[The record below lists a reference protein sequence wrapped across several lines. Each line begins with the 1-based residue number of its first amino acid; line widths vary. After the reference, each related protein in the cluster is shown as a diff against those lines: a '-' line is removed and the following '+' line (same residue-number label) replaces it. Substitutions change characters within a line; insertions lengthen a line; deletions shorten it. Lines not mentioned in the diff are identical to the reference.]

1 MDGIKCDCV
10 FLEYIPIKIVWDFQI
25 KSYCLSIT
33 LQGSSMKLKW
43 PNKTIL
49 PDYIVLSPITFL
61 LHNKFWWLFWAVIS
75 CSIGRIT
82 HCLFLSQVEIN
93 WKVSGG
99 RKKLINDINK
109 QWPDTNRKYQTYLLA
124 CPSCC
129 QWSCPRLF
137 PQPSSDLWTNAW
149 IWK

>member
-25 KSYCLSIT
+25 KSYFMYGLW
-33 LQGSSMKLKW
+33 SSGVTIFRYIKLKW
-43 PNKTIL
+43 SNKTIL
-49 PDYIVLSPITFL
+49 LNCFEKSPITFL
-61 LHNKFWWLFWAVIS
+61 LHNKFWRLFWEVIS

-99 RKKLINDINK
+99 RKKLINDKPRPNINS
-109 QWPDTNRKYQTYLLA
+109 KYCTHLWA

-129 QWSCPRLF
+129 QWSCPRQS
-137 PQPSSDLWTNAW
+137 PRPSSDP
-149 IWK
+149 